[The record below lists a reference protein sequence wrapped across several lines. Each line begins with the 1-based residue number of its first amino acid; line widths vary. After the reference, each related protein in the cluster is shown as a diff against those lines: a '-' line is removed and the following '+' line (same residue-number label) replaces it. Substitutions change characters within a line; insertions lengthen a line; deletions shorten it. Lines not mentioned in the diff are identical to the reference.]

1 MKSRFLAI
9 FLFIAAA
16 GLEGQSKPPG
26 LFGPVIVHPEVGGFA
41 KRLRD

>member
-9 FLFIAAA
+9 FLFIAA
-16 GLEGQSKPPG
+16 GLEGQSEPPG
-26 LFGPVIVHPEVGGFA
+26 LFGPLIVHPEVGGFA